1 MRQRPHRFLEYVALY
16 IAFGLLWIHGSDYLV
31 AYISAGDADSFALL
45 SRIKGSFFIVV
56 TALFFYVFLIRA
68 NKERQVDAHSE
79 RYGLLILL
87 IGLIL
92 ILATPLLGG
101 PLSHYLSDTLLVPH
115 WLGLLVAGC
124 LAASVALG
132 LLVLYRHHMSA
143 RLGAR
148 ITRETELRNDLLTHF
163 FNLPFVGMALADPV
177 DGRWLRVNTK
187 LQKMLGYPLDELYGM
202 SWQQLTHHEDLT
214 GDESEFERLKSG
226 EIDGYQMEKR
236 FIRVDGSELPVR
248 ISVRLT
254 RNSENVPEYIVG
266 MVQDLTNENRQ
277 KQMLSRETSLYSMLS
292 RINQVILY
300 SRSELEVLQS
310 ACEIAVILDS
320 LTFAWVGRC
329 DKHGHIQ
336 EVLAYSGRNKVEQ
349 GFDDLFS
356 LFKQYPGQ
364 GLSERALVE
373 ARTVVDNDSPNNAE
387 YTPWQGFTQRFQ
399 CHSAIALPIR
409 KHGKIYANMTL
420 YSAEPGFFT
429 DRLVQTL
436 DEMVSDI
443 GFALDSIQRDKALA
457 VANQVINSSPFV
469 LIRWENAP
477 GWPIKFVSDNI
488 RRWGIEPVQLLHQS
502 HAFENMIHQG
512 DQARIIAE
520 VEQYLANGAEEYK
533 QIYRISLPGKPAR
546 WVDDHTH
553 ILRNE
558 LGDVVGFEGVLV
570 DVTQRQLQE
579 SRLQQAAAVVNSTR
593 EGVVITD
600 TQQRI
605 LQVNPAFTDMFGW
618 SEADLVEQTP
628 KVLRSGQHPP
638 EFYAELKSTIDETG
652 HWQGEILTRRCN
664 GETFPALLSISQV
677 KNARGEVTNYVG
689 VYTDLTQLKNR
700 ESQIEFLSNY
710 DRLTELPNRH
720 LLFSKLNSCIQY
732 NRRHDRLSALLM
744 ADLDN
749 FKDINDSLGH
759 SEGDSLLVQVVQ
771 RFRQRIRDEDSLF
784 RLGGDEFAIVLD
796 DIGSG
801 ERAAAVADELM
812 RKLDQEFVLSDGVEV
827 RTSVSF
833 GICLIDKASNS
844 SEAVL
849 QQADAALFKAK
860 EQRGSLSFFSDD
872 LTHSARRR
880 LELERRMRFALEHDE
895 FSLYYQPQWDVETG
909 QMTGME
915 ALIRWHDPEEG
926 LVPPGLFI
934 PVAEQSN
941 LIGAIGRWVIEKACR
956 QIADW
961 RKLGVHTP
969 RVAVNVSAQQLLY
982 HDLVEVLATVL
993 QQTGI
998 PPEML
1003 EIELTE
1009 GVLMSASVNPE
1020 KMLHELRGLGV
1031 RIAIDDFGTGYS
1043 SLAYLK
1049 RFPIDVLKIDKSF
1062 TDDLLT
1068 SQQASAVVETIIVLG
1083 HKLGLTVLAEGV
1095 ENAGQLEQLAALGCH
1110 QYQGYLR
1117 SKPLPVQEAEA
1128 LLVAEKS

>member
-1 MRQRPHRFLEYVALY
+1 MRQRPHRVLEYVALY
-16 IAFGLLWIHGSDYLV
+16 VAFGLLWIHGSDYMV
-31 AYISAGDADSFALL
+31 AYLTAGDTDSFALL
-45 SRIKGSFFIVV
+45 SRIKGSIFIVA
-56 TALFFYVFLIRA
+56 TALFFYVFLIKA
-68 NKERQVDAHSE
+68 NKEPQLDAHTE
-79 RYGLLILL
+79 RYGLVVLL
-87 IGLIL
+87 IGLLL
-92 ILATPLLGG
+92 ILVTPLFGG
-101 PLSHYLSDTLLVPH
+101 PLSNYLSDRLLVPH
-115 WLGLLVAGC
+115 WLGLLVAGG
-124 LAASVALG
+124 LAAAVGLG
-132 LLVLYRHHMSA
+132 LLLLYRHHVTA
-143 RLGAR
+143 RLGAQ
-148 ITRETELRNDLLTHF
+148 ITRESELRNDLLTHF
-163 FNLPFVGMALADPV
+163 FNLPFVGMALADPAS
-177 DGRWLRVNTK
+177 GRWLRVNAK

-202 SWQQLTHHEDLT
+202 SWQELTHSEDLSE
-214 GDESEFERLKSG
+214 DESEFDRLISG
-226 EIDGYQMEKR
+226 EVEGYQMEKR
-236 FIRVDGSELPVR
+236 FLRADGTELPVR

-254 RNSENVPEYIVG
+254 LTSQGTPEYIVG
-266 MVQDLTNENRQ
+266 MVQDLTGENRQ
-277 KQMLSRETSLYSMLS
+277 KQLLHREASLYTMLS

-300 SRSELEVLQS
+300 SRSEQEVLQS
-310 ACEIAVILDS
+310 ACEIALILDS

-329 DKHGHIQ
+329 DSHGHIQ
-336 EVLAYSGRNKVEQ
+336 DVLAYSGRNEVDQ
-349 GFDDLFS
+349 GFEDLFS

-364 GLSERALVE
+364 GLSEKALVE
-373 ARTVVDNDSPNNAE
+373 ARTVVENDSSNSTE
-387 YTPWQGFTQRFQ
+387 YSPWRGFTQRFE

-409 KHGKIYANMTL
+409 KHGNVYANLTL
-420 YSAEPGFFT
+420 YSGEAGFFSE
-429 DRLVQTL
+429 RLVQTL
-436 DEMVSDI
+436 EEMVSDM
-443 GFALDSIQRDKALA
+443 GFALDSIHRDKALA

-469 LIRWENAP
+469 LIRWQNAP

-488 RRWGIEPVQLLHQS
+488 RRWGIEPSTLLHQS
-502 HAFENMIHQG
+502 HVFESMIHPD
-512 DQARIIAE
+512 DQARISAE
-520 VEQYLANGAEEYK
+520 VEQHLSEGAEEYT
-533 QIYRISLPGKPAR
+533 QLYRICLPGEPDR

-553 ILRNE
+553 IIRNE
-558 LGDVVGFEGVLV
+558 TEDVIGFEGVLV

-593 EGVVITD
+593 EGVVVTD

-605 LQVNPAFTDMFGW
+605 IQVNPAFTEMFGW
-618 SEADLVEQTP
+618 SEADLSEQTP
-628 KVLRSGQHPP
+628 KLLRSGQHPP
-638 EFYAELKSTIDETG
+638 EFYEKLRQTIDETG
-652 HWQGEILTRRCN
+652 HWQGEIVTRRRS
-664 GETFPALLSISQV
+664 GETFPALLSISRVQ
-677 KNARGEVTNYVG
+677 NTRGEVTNYVG

-700 ESQIEFLSNY
+700 DSEIEFLSNY

-720 LLFSKLNSCIQY
+720 LLFTKLNSCIQY
-732 NRRHDRLSALLM
+732 NRRHNRLSALLM

-759 SEGDSLLVQVVQ
+759 SVGDSLLVQVVK

-796 DIGSG
+796 DIVSS

-812 RKLDQEFVLSDGVEV
+812 RQLDQEFVLSDGVEV

-833 GICLIDKASNS
+833 GISLIDNASIS

-895 FSLYYQPQWDVETG
+895 FSLYYQPQWDVATG
-909 QMTGME
+909 QMTGLE

-941 LIGAIGRWVIEKACR
+941 LIGAIGKWVIEKACS

-961 RKLGVHTP
+961 RRQGIKMP

-993 QQTGI
+993 KQTGI
-998 PPEML
+998 PPETL

-1009 GVLMSASVNPE
+1009 GVLMSAAVNPE
-1020 KMLHELRGLGV
+1020 KMLHELRSLGV

-1095 ENAGQLEQLAALGCH
+1095 EESEQLAQLATLGCH

-1128 LLVAEKS
+1128 LLAAENA